1 MWFWSVSWSTN
12 CSVYFSFFLV
22 NQFFFW
28 LTKNKF
34 GRPKKKLVDQKHEK
48 MVFGWP
54 KKKLVDQK
62 NEKLVFGR
70 PKKKL
75 VDQKNVKLTGQLVDQ
90 RDWPKVHGRRYTLWR
105 IPGKQHYSGQ
115 AEIYLAEQFSPCSN
129 PVPTTIL
136 IQRIPTGGI
145 LTKANVKWQEPT
157 FPLQRIH
164 LKCLWARL
172 CVI

>member
-1 MWFWSVSWSTN
+1 MRNSISRWFLAFLVNFWPKLYSQRKAASMYFWSVSWSTN
-12 CSVYFSFFLV
+12 CPVYFSFFLV
-22 NQFFFW
+22 DQFFFW

-90 RDWPKVHGRRYTLWR
+90 RDWPKVHGRRYSLWR
-105 IPGKQHYSGQ
+105 RRFLYCD
-115 AEIYLAEQFSPCSN
+115 LATIFFFLISN
-129 PVPTTIL
+129 L
-136 IQRIPTGGI
+136 
-145 LTKANVKWQEPT
+145 
-157 FPLQRIH
+157 
-164 LKCLWARL
+164 
-172 CVI
+172 